1 MRQMK
6 KVALTTIAIAFT
18 VASSITLTSCGSGP
32 NAETRKTNRVTDGAE
47 AVINTDGSD
56 IRVSNLVLVATED
69 GSAVIVGHIVNRADE
84 ADEILGI
91 TVGDVGASITGEK
104 KLLTNKPIHFE
115 GEQANA
121 KAVFAGVNPVAGT
134 TVDLTIG
141 FARAGLVTTR
151 VIIRDQRDIY
161 AGITSGAKLETAATT
176 E

>member
-47 AVINTDGSD
+47 AVINSDGSD

-69 GSAVIVGHIVNRADE
+69 GAAVLVGQIVNRADV

-91 TVGDVGASITGEK
+91 TVGGVGATITGEK
-104 KLLTNKPIHFE
+104 KLLSNKPIHFE

-134 TVDLTIG
+134 TVDLMIG

-161 AGITSGAKLETAATT
+161 AGITSGAKLETAAK
-176 E
+176 